1 MKGFTA
7 MRALLPIA
15 VLACLFPLAA
25 CGDPAPTYV
34 DQAWVRVSPNKDSP
48 SAGYFTVHG
57 GDAATTLRG
66 VLTDRAI
73 RVEMHESVKGEGG
86 VMSMKPI
93 ESVDIPAKGTVAFA
107 PGGKHLMLWSVNQD
121 AVDQGKMPMTF
132 LFSNGDRIIVDAVVQ
147 KAGAS
152 PAAASPTPTSNSATK
167 PQDHADH

>member
-15 VLACLFPLAA
+15 VLACLLPLAA

-57 GDAATTLRG
+57 GDVATTLRG

-73 RVEMHESVKGEGG
+73 RVEMHESMKGEGG
-86 VMSMKPI
+86 MMSMKPI
-93 ESVDIPAKGTVAFA
+93 DSVDIPAKGTVAFA
-107 PGGKHLMLWSVNQD
+107 PGGKHLMLWNVNQD
-121 AVDQGKMPMTF
+121 AVNQGKMPMTF

-147 KAGAS
+147 QAGAS
-152 PAAASPTPTSNSATK
+152 PTPASNSAAK
-167 PQDHADH
+167 PQEHADH